1 MRSPPPR
8 SRPNPRTQARAR
20 VGLISIETNAAQR
33 SPGGSAAGGHPRH
46 HAAPGTPSSPQPR
59 LLASRSN
66 TPRSPQPHHPAP
78 WPSPQ
83 PTSPP
88 PPALPPLPGSLSPGP
103 PEPLSYPRC
112 RCRCRRRSTAP
123 GEEAAGR
130 KVAAAPPS
138 ERARGGGRR
147 AGAGGAGA
155 AGGAAARSRARPGT
169 ADRTAPRG
177 MRRDG
182 AAIPVVRAAPT
193 ALPSAR
199 PSLAASALSNRESG
213 PSIPL
218 LISEHPLTQPR
229 APPYLPAFTPGAQ
242 WGHADPEPPRHGGDS
257 AGTHQQHAE
266 PSTLLR
272 SPSVCAP
279 G

>member
-138 ERARGGGRR
+138 ERARGGG
-147 AGAGGAGA
+147 A
-155 AGGAAARSRARPGT
+155 AGGGRGGRGRWGCRCSFPCPPRYGGSHRAARDATGRGRHPG
-169 ADRTAPRG
+169 G
-177 MRRDG
+177 EGSSDG
-182 AAIPVVRAAPT
+182 
-193 ALPSAR
+193 
-199 PSLAASALSNRESG
+199 SALCSSQPGCVCSEQPRER
-213 PSIPL
+213 P
-218 LISEHPLTQPR
+218 EHP
-229 APPYLPAFTPGAQ
+229 FT
-242 WGHADPEPPRHGGDS
+242 H
-257 AGTHQQHAE
+257 
-266 PSTLLR
+266 L
-272 SPSVCAP
+272 
-279 G
+279 

>member
-88 PPALPPLPGSLSPGP
+88 PPAPHTAPARRCPAPRPGRGESRTSRLLPAHLMEEEGCGSLN
-103 PEPLSYPRC
+103 PL
-112 RCRCRRRSTAP
+112 
-123 GEEAAGR
+123 
-130 KVAAAPPS
+130 
-138 ERARGGGRR
+138 
-147 AGAGGAGA
+147 GAGA
-155 AGGAAARSRARPGT
+155 NREAAF
-169 ADRTAPRG
+169 
-177 MRRDG
+177 
-182 AAIPVVRAAPT
+182 
-193 ALPSAR
+193 LPSAQEER
-199 PSLAASALSNRESG
+199 NNPSFFFLNILKLYF
-213 PSIPL
+213 I
-218 LISEHPLTQPR
+218 
-229 APPYLPAFTPGAQ
+229 F
-242 WGHADPEPPRHGGDS
+242 
-257 AGTHQQHAE
+257 
-266 PSTLLR
+266 
-272 SPSVCAP
+272 
-279 G
+279 